1 MTKDKSIDNE
11 LIDNLLKNYKK
22 PEDLIGE
29 NGLLKQ
35 LTKQLLERAMAAEM
49 TEHVGYDKHD
59 AAGNNSGNSRNGKS
73 AKTIKGTFGELALET
88 PRDRN
93 GTFEP
98 QIIEKHQTRFTG
110 FDKNILSL
118 YSRGLSTREIQQHLE
133 EIYGVEVTAGLISS
147 VTDEVLDEVKTW
159 QNRQLD
165 AVYPIMYLDAIQF
178 KVRDNGHVRNKAIYL
193 AIGVTIE
200 GYKEVLG
207 LWIAQTEGAK
217 FWLQVVTELK
227 NRGVT
232 DIFIACVDGLKGF
245 PEAIESVFP
254 QTEVQLCIVHLVRHS
269 LNYVGWKQRKEV
281 ARELKLIYTAATDTE
296 AEQRLA
302 KLSGTRR
309 PVFIGADK
317 SLHFLPFATL
327 ISPASGKYLIED
339 FFIGM
344 VPSASV
350 LIRSSEYAKEKTGT
364 RDETVLSIGNPN
376 FDRNAFPGLPA
387 LPGAGREARS
397 VGAVYRQR
405 TVLVGP
411 EASPVRVA
419 SELKNADVIH
429 IATHAVAH
437 ARSPMLTKLL
447 LAGGRQDGVKGH
459 HADNGFLQASQ
470 IYQLKLP
477 RARLVVLSACQ
488 TGIERAYR
496 GEGAIGLA
504 RPFLVAG
511 VPIVVAS
518 LWPVDSEATA
528 ELMIRFH
535 EHRTRG
541 HKTTIEALRQAQ
553 LDMIYNPPPGS
564 QGTFGWA
571 AFVAIGG
578 YAEF

>member
-11 LIDNLLKNYKK
+11 LIDNLLKNYRK
-22 PEDLIGE
+22 PEDLVGE

-49 TEHVGYDKHD
+49 TEHVGYEKHD
-59 AAGNNSGNSRNGKS
+59 AIGNNSGNSRNGKS

-118 YSRGLSTREIQQHLE
+118 YARGLSTREIQQHLE

-281 ARELKLIYTAATDTE
+281 ASDLKLIYSAATEVE

-302 KLSGTRR
+302 DFSLKWDEKFPMIAKSWRSNWTRVIPFFAHPPEIRKVIYTTNAIESLNMSLRKVTKARGSFPNDEAVSKLLYLALRNIAKKWTM
-309 PVFIGADK
+309 P
-317 SLHFLPFATL
+317 LHAWKDALNRFA
-327 ISPASGKYLIED
+327 IIYEN
-339 FFIGM
+339 
-344 VPSASV
+344 
-350 LIRSSEYAKEKTGT
+350 R
-364 RDETVLSIGNPN
+364 
-376 FDRNAFPGLPA
+376 LPA
-387 LPGAGREARS
+387 
-397 VGAVYRQR
+397 
-405 TVLVGP
+405 
-411 EASPVRVA
+411 
-419 SELKNADVIH
+419 N
-429 IATHAVAH
+429 
-437 ARSPMLTKLL
+437 
-447 LAGGRQDGVKGH
+447 
-459 HADNGFLQASQ
+459 
-470 IYQLKLP
+470 
-477 RARLVVLSACQ
+477 
-488 TGIERAYR
+488 
-496 GEGAIGLA
+496 
-504 RPFLVAG
+504 
-511 VPIVVAS
+511 
-518 LWPVDSEATA
+518 
-528 ELMIRFH
+528 
-535 EHRTRG
+535 
-541 HKTTIEALRQAQ
+541 
-553 LDMIYNPPPGS
+553 
-564 QGTFGWA
+564 
-571 AFVAIGG
+571 
-578 YAEF
+578 